1 MSAVP
6 YRLNRLG
13 IVMSPDPSDPNEVEG
28 VLNPASAQSR
38 DGQVYLFPRVVAAGN
53 SSKIM
58 RAKVRFEDGVPVG
71 VEREGIAMAPE
82 QTWEI
87 GKSNAGVEDPRITYL
102 PALDKWI
109 MAYIVFGPV
118 GPKAAIAVSDDLL
131 TWTRL
136 GPLQFEY
143 EPEWAT
149 DFTMYPNKDVAF
161 FPTPVTAPDGTPSYA
176 LIHRPMWD
184 LGFVKA
190 GEGEHLPAGIDDP
203 RSGIWISY
211 VPVADVE
218 KDIRAL
224 TRPAQHKLVA
234 MAKYDWESLKIGGG
248 TPPIRIPEGWLI
260 IHHGVSGFISDDPFT
275 PQKNVC
281 YAAGAMILDADDP
294 SRVIARTTE
303 ALLAPETE
311 DELIGIVGNVVF
323 PTTFEVVGGRTFVFY
338 GMADAAIGV
347 AELERIE

>member
-1 MSAVP
+1 MSTVP

-53 SSKIM
+53 SSKIL
-58 RAKVRFEDGVPVG
+58 RAKVLFEDGVPVG
-71 VEREGIAMAPE
+71 VEREAIAMQPE

-87 GKSNAGVEDPRITYL
+87 GKSHAGVEDPRITYL

-109 MAYIVFGPV
+109 MAYIVYGPV
-118 GPKAAIAVSDDLL
+118 GPKSALAVSDDLL
-131 TWTRL
+131 EWTRL

-184 LGFVKA
+184 LGFIKE
-190 GEGEHLPAGIDDP
+190 GEGEHLPTGINDT
-203 RSGIWISY
+203 RAGIWISY
-211 VPVADVE
+211 IPVANVE

-224 TRPAQHKLVA
+224 TRPAQHKPVA
-234 MAKYDWESLKIGGG
+234 LSQYDWESLKIGGG
-248 TPPIRIPEGWLI
+248 TPPIRIPEGWLL
-260 IHHGVSGFISDDPFT
+260 IHHGVSGVISDDPFT
-275 PQKNVC
+275 PQTGVR

-294 SRVIARTTE
+294 RQVIARTPE
-303 ALLAPETE
+303 PLLAPETE
-311 DELIGIVGNVVF
+311 AEQHGTVGNVIF
-323 PTTFEVVGGRTFVFY
+323 PTTSEVVDGRTFVFY
-338 GMADAAIGV
+338 GMADAHIGA